1 MKAYDVAIRIARDY
15 LNMSPVIQQAYFGDN
30 YRKTIDK
37 LAVMVVAYDY
47 AVAARSTLIALPS
60 APSPVALLGVPDKD
74 SWLADVAPSIEFVLE
89 TRFALMALDVDSLD
103 PMDAVDVLKELQWAD
118 FWYDWYARQLD
129 A

>member
-1 MKAYDVAIRIARDY
+1 
-15 LNMSPVIQQAYFGDN
+15 MSPVSQHLYSGDDCQ
-30 YRKTIDK
+30 KVVDS
-37 LAVMVVAYDY
+37 LAVFVAAYDY
-47 AVAARSTLIALPS
+47 SLATRAELRLRRLPCG
-60 APSPVALLGVPDKD
+60 PSPVALLGVPDKD

-118 FWYDWYARQLD
+118 FWYDWYARQFD